1 MGWTALSTSSPIQDS
16 DRLSKPPFTVMRT
29 AVAPANNGSAIYF
42 NWTAED
48 TYSQYYVIWHVAE
61 VEKLRAGEV
70 REFSV
75 CAQDSVCVPRY
86 RPTYLRAEYA
96 QYGYLSGRSQ
106 YYCSLEKS
114 EASNL
119 PPIHSAIE
127 VYRFITFYQ
136 LSTHAQDGTSIFNF
150 PLLRSFFFSC

>member
-1 MGWTALSTSSPIQDS
+1 MIRYKDDEFDRIWEPDGQVGWTALSTSSPIQDD
-16 DRLSKPPFTVMRT
+16 DRLSKPPFAVMRT

-61 VEKLRAGEV
+61 VERLSAGQV

-75 CAQDSVCVPRY
+75 CIQDSVCIPRY
-86 RPTYLRAEYA
+86 RPTYLRAAYA
-96 QYGYLSGRSQ
+96 EYGYLSGRSQ

-119 PPIHSAIE
+119 
-127 VYRFITFYQ
+127 TFLCFGV
-136 LSTHAQDGTSIFNF
+136 LSFLAS
-150 PLLRSFFFSC
+150 